1 VANAARKYEILHER
15 DDDDTER
22 TDKRQKSGD
31 QNQPTSQQSSHRN
44 HGHHN
49 DRHGS
54 DRRGECRRAAGTCF
68 KCGQA
73 GHLQKDCKKNTTAST
88 YGQADKKP
96 GASGRVLAITEGHAA
111 NTSGT
116 ITGTLFIYGHAVFVL
131 FDTGATHSVIS
142 FAFASRVTTTP
153 MLLDY
158 VLCIS
163 TTMQDSVRIT
173 HVYRNL
179 PLQFDD
185 KIRAINALPLD
196 MCEFDIILGL
206 DWLTEHHAMI
216 DCRSYRVI
224 FGDIHAPIL
233 PLVWI
238 VDYQQINALYKDF
251 VPQKEL
257 SAEQKYFPSSSIP
270 SANNSKETASI
281 SASMMNNSLH
291 AEIKQIKRKSIEI
304 QEGLQMERR
313 EDESLYFMDRMW
325 VPLVGDV
332 RMVILNE
339 AHKSRYPVHLGTDK
353 MYHNLRDMYRWPG
366 IKRDIAIYV
375 SKCLTCA
382 KVKAEHQRPS
392 GLLQQL
398 EIPKW
403 KSDKFNMD
411 LITKLPRLR
420 SGHDTIWVI
429 VDRLTKSAYFLA
441 ICEDFSTKR
450 DWESSLTG
458 LELVQEMTYKV
469 VLVKEKPKVARD
481 RQKSYVDYGRKPLEL
496 EEGDHVLLKRCL
508 ADANLHVPLDE
519 IKVDKTLLFF
529 EEPVEIMDQEIKK
542 LKRRKKA
549 LVKVRWNSKRSPKFT
564 WEHEDQ
570 MRIKYPQLFVDQV
583 VKPAS

>member
-1 VANAARKYEILHER
+1 IPL
-15 DDDDTER
+15 
-22 TDKRQKSGD
+22 
-31 QNQPTSQQSSHRN
+31 
-44 HGHHN
+44 
-49 DRHGS
+49 RH
-54 DRRGECRRAAGTCF
+54 
-68 KCGQA
+68 
-73 GHLQKDCKKNTTAST
+73 
-88 YGQADKKP
+88 
-96 GASGRVLAITEGHAA
+96 
-111 NTSGT
+111 
-116 ITGTLFIYGHAVFVL
+116 
-131 FDTGATHSVIS
+131 
-142 FAFASRVTTTP
+142 AF
-153 MLLDY
+153 
-158 VLCIS
+158 
-163 TTMQDSVRIT
+163 
-173 HVYRNL
+173 
-179 PLQFDD
+179 
-185 KIRAINALPLD
+185 
-196 MCEFDIILGL
+196 LG
-206 DWLTEHHAMI
+206 
-216 DCRSYRVI
+216 V
-224 FGDIHAPIL
+224 
-233 PLVWI
+233 
-238 VDYQQINALYKDF
+238 
-251 VPQKEL
+251 
-257 SAEQKYFPSSSIP
+257 
-270 SANNSKETASI
+270 
-281 SASMMNNSLH
+281 
-291 AEIKQIKRKSIEI
+291 
-304 QEGLQMERR
+304 LQMERR

-353 MYHNLRDMYRWPG
+353 MYHNLCDMYRWPG

-403 KSDKFNMD
+403 KSDKINMD

-441 ICEDFSTKR
+441 ICEDFSTER

-469 VLVKEKPKVARD
+469 VLVKEKPKATRD

-519 IKVDKTLLFF
+519 IKVDKTLLFV

-549 LVKVRWNSKRSPKFT
+549 LVKVRWNSKRGPKFT

-583 VKPAS
+583 VEPAS